1 MRCDVDCFHF
11 FVVQLVRAGKNVE
24 RLELASGE
32 KTQRKIF
39 LLLQFFFSVDILRS
53 YINISLDFPFQTT

>member
-1 MRCDVDCFHF
+1 MRYDVDCFHF

-39 LLLQFFFSVDILRS
+39 LLLQFFFVC
-53 YINISLDFPFQTT
+53 